1 MSYNK
6 AEFADTTKGI
16 MWWAG
21 LISVGVVVCSIASV
35 GVNLINTPASV
46 VSKTIDT
53 NNIINKYEWY
63 YDASAQYTARLAQVK
78 AHARILAEESNQA
91 EKSRIR
97 IELSGMQQ
105 SCRDLATK
113 YNANSEKA
121 NQSIFKSSSLPS
133 TLSITACEV

>member
-1 MSYNK
+1 VDYNRT
-6 AEFADTTKGI
+6 EFVDTTKGVA
-16 MWWAG
+16 WWAG
-21 LISVGVVVCSIASV
+21 VIFVGAVVVSIASV
-35 GVNLINTPASV
+35 GVKIITAPANV
-46 VSKTIDT
+46 VSKTLDT
-53 NNIINKYEWY
+53 SNIINKYEWY

-78 AHARILAEESNQA
+78 AHAHILAEESDPK

-121 NQSIFKSSSLPS
+121 NQSIFKSSNLPS
-133 TLSITACEV
+133 TLSVTACEV